1 MGLISSL
8 SGDVVA
14 SGLRE
19 AGFDLL
25 NLAANHVLDAGS
37 IGLEYTRACLE
48 NAGIVTAGVGW
59 SQDEARELKVVSC
72 GGLDVGFLCY
82 GEDSNYTLG
91 HTAPGYAYYE
101 RDTVLEDVARHRDR
115 VDVLVVSV
123 HADIEFMPTPSLP
136 RYRIFREIADAGATV
151 VLGHHPHVPQGIE
164 MRGTSLIAYSL
175 GNFLF
180 QAHTSA
186 YMKSNGPHT
195 ADSFVLLVDLAR
207 EGVTGFRRIP
217 CAIAEPPEQRPA
229 ELRAGNA
236 ERMLARFEE
245 LDSMLADEYLVRD
258 TWRAVCKRMLA
269 TYIKRLAGM
278 DVDDVIREMAGR
290 LALTAENR
298 SWMQEILEWG
308 REYWD
313 AMHQE
318 DIPYRR
324 PSDRF
329 VRR

>member
-1 MGLISSL
+1 
-8 SGDVVA
+8 
-14 SGLRE
+14 
-19 AGFDLL
+19 
-25 NLAANHVLDAGS
+25 
-37 IGLEYTRACLE
+37 
-48 NAGIVTAGVGW
+48 
-59 SQDEARELKVVSC
+59 
-72 GGLDVGFLCY
+72 
-82 GEDSNYTLG
+82 
-91 HTAPGYAYYE
+91 
-101 RDTVLEDVARHRDR
+101 
-115 VDVLVVSV
+115 
-123 HADIEFMPTPSLP
+123 
-136 RYRIFREIADAGATV
+136 
-151 VLGHHPHVPQGIE
+151 
-164 MRGTSLIAYSL
+164 
-175 GNFLF
+175 
-180 QAHTSA
+180 
-186 YMKSNGPHT
+186 
-195 ADSFVLLVDLAR
+195 
-207 EGVTGFRRIP
+207 
-217 CAIAEPPEQRPA
+217 
-229 ELRAGNA
+229 
-236 ERMLARFEE
+236 MLARFEE